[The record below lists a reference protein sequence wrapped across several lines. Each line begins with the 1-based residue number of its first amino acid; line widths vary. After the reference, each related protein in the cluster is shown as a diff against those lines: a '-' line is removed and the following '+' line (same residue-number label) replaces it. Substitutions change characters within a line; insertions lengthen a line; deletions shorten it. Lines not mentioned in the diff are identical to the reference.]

1 MNCKYQILLEELD
14 LTHGF
19 REIKKKNDWILIS

>member
-1 MNCKYQILLEELD
+1 MKFAAINCKYQILLEELD

-19 REIKKKNDWILIS
+19 REIKKKND